1 VQAARVFSCPAAQG
15 QVGFEGSGEIGSLDA
30 STGGDQ
36 ATGGETAS
44 LRDRNFREYLTAV
57 LCGYAGVQI
66 VFIAISWHIFVLTHR
81 AFDLGLIGF
90 VMFVPAL
97 IFVIPSG
104 IIADRY
110 DRRLVVTLG
119 KAVEIVCALTLLGL
133 VLAGVTSVVPY
144 LAVVA
149 LLGSERA
156 ICQTAEK
163 AFLRNIVDAERYV
176 NAQATYASGREIVVI
191 AAPSIGGLL
200 LAFSTTA
207 AFALAAGM
215 AVVACVA
222 FLLLRVERD
231 VRAPE
236 PQTLA
241 TALAGL
247 TFMRSRPVILG
258 AITLDLFAVLFGG
271 ATALMPVFAATI
283 LHVGPTGLGFLRSAP
298 AVGAAVV
305 AAVIARR
312 PPRTRVGALAFISV
326 IGFGI
331 ATIAFAVSTQL
342 WFSLLALVVLGAFD
356 VVGGVIRNGFVQLN
370 TPDAMRG
377 RVTAVQSVFTT
388 TSNELGAFESGTA
401 AALLGTVP
409 SVVAGGVATLA
420 VAAICAW
427 MFPSLRTADHFAQ
440 GATAVAEAPVS

>member
-1 VQAARVFSCPAAQG
+1 MVEWLKASGCKPDPRNAVRWFESNPAHQSGRASCKRRAS
-15 QVGFEGSGEIGSLDA
+15 FLGSFLSL
-30 STGGDQ
+30 T
-36 ATGGETAS
+36 
-44 LRDRNFREYLTAV
+44 DRNFREYLIAV
-57 LCGYAGVQI
+57 LCGDAGTQI
-66 VFIAISWHIFVLTHR
+66 AFIAISWHVFVLTHL

-97 IFVIPSG
+97 IFAIPSG
-104 IIADRY
+104 VIADRY
-110 DRRLVVTLG
+110 DRRQIVTVG
-119 KAVEIVCALTLLGL
+119 RAAEILCAMTLLGL

-144 LAVVA
+144 LGVVA

-156 ICQTAEK
+156 LCRPAEK

-191 AAPSIGGLL
+191 AAPSVGGLL
-200 LAFSTTA
+200 LAFSTSA
-207 AFALAAGM
+207 AFALAAVM
-215 AVVACVA
+215 AVVSCVA
-222 FLLLRVERD
+222 FLLLSVQRD

-247 TFMRSRPVILG
+247 AFMRSRPVILG

-271 ATALMPVFAATI
+271 ATALMPVYAATI
-283 LHVGPTGLGFLRSAP
+283 LHVGPAGLGYLRSAP
-298 AVGAAVV
+298 AVGAALV

-312 PPRTRVGALAFISV
+312 PPQRRVGVLAFTSV

-427 MFPSLRTADHFAQ
+427 AFPSLRTADRF
-440 GATAVAEAPVS
+440 E